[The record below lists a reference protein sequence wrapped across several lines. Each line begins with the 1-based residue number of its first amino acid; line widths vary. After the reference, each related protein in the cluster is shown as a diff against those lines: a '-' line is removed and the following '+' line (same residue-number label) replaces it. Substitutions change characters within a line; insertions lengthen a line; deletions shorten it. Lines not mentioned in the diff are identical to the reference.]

1 MKRKFVYWFISVANK
16 IFWGKVHTIYDSFY
30 FVIVTRIWSSVSSE
44 KGLSR

>member
-16 IFWGKVHTIYDSFY
+16 IFWVKYITIYDSLY
-30 FVIVTRIWSSVSSE
+30 FVIITRIWSSVSSE